1 MIPIIWLCFG
11 SDISWV
17 CTINIL
23 EVHDQMHNYREQL
36 KYKGPKQTNVRDT
49 IVSIPTVN
57 STLMT
62 QQECVPKFALPPYEH
77 IMQKL

>member
-1 MIPIIWLCFG
+1 
-11 SDISWV
+11 
-17 CTINIL
+17 
-23 EVHDQMHNYREQL
+23 MHNYREQL